1 MLFRFKPTYSVS
13 LIKLNLALI
22 WLMDYVSKCDSVALV
37 VIKEIV
43 PLKNTFNCFEK
54 IS

>member
-43 PLKNTFNCFEK
+43 TLKNTFYCFEK